1 MGSIRRLLAKYDVEP
16 SKGLGQSFL
25 TDRSVMDTIMS
36 AAELTGDD
44 IVLEIGPGLGVL
56 TRRLAGAARLVVA
69 VELDARMV
77 GILEHELAECRNLVL
92 VRGDVLEIDVVGILA
107 EAAQQDQGDLRYH
120 VVANLPY
127 YITSQAIRQLLEARV
142 RPEHMV
148 LMVQLEVAERIVAEP
163 GEMSLLAL
171 SVQLYGEPQLVR
183 RVPATAFYPR
193 PNVASAVLR
202 VDVHDRPLADADAR
216 ERVFGLAR
224 AAFGQRRKQMHNSL
238 AANLGLPKA
247 VAREKLATSG
257 IDPRRRPQ
265 SLAINEWLR
274 LAEAFA

>member
-25 TDRSVMDTIMS
+25 IDRSVMDTIMS
-36 AAELTGDD
+36 VAELTGDD

-56 TRRLAGAARLVVA
+56 TRRLADAARLVVA

-77 GILEHELAECRNLVL
+77 GILEHELAKCRNLVL
-92 VRGDVLEIDVVGILA
+92 VRGDVLEIDVMGILA
-107 EAAQQDQGDLRYH
+107 EAAQQDQDGLRYH

-142 RPEHMV
+142 RPERMV

-202 VDVHDRPLADADAR
+202 VDVHDRSLADADAR

-238 AANLGLPKA
+238 AANLGLPKG
-247 VAREKLATSG
+247 VVREKLATSG

>member
-1 MGSIRRLLAKYDVEP
+1 MASIRHLLAKYDVEP

-25 TDRSVMDTIMS
+25 TDHSVMDTIIS
-36 AAELTGDD
+36 AADLTADD
-44 IVLEIGPGLGVL
+44 VVLEIGPGLGLL
-56 TRRLAGAARLVVA
+56 TRRLADAARLVVA

-77 GILEHELAECRNLVL
+77 GILEHELAEYPNLVI
-92 VRGDVLEIDVVGILA
+92 VRGDVLEIDVVGILQ
-107 EAAQQDQGDLRYH
+107 EAAQQEQERLCYQ

-142 RPEHMV
+142 PPERMV
-148 LMVQLEVAERIVAEP
+148 LMVQLEVAERIIAEP

-171 SVQLYGEPQLVR
+171 SVQLYGAPRLVR

-202 VDVHDRPLADADAR
+202 VDVHHRPLADADVR
-216 ERVFGLAR
+216 ERVFRLAR

-238 AANLGLPKA
+238 AANLGLPKGLVKETLFA
-247 VAREKLATSG
+247 CG

-265 SLAINEWLR
+265 SLAIDEWLR